1 MNMSSYRCCTPDTTE
16 SKKVLSLISMLKMV
30 AEESR
35 LKLLCI
41 LGNGEHCVTELME
54 HVDMSQSLISHHL
67 ADMKNSELV
76 IDEKRGLRVYY
87 KLTPRGKRILSL
99 LEEVRA

>member
-1 MNMSSYRCCTPDTTE
+1 MNMSSYSCCTPD
-16 SKKVLSLISMLKMV
+16 SKEYKNVLSLSSILKLV

-41 LGNGEHCVTELME
+41 LGSGEHCVCELME

-67 ADMKNSELV
+67 ADMKKAGLV
-76 IDEKRGLRVYY
+76 KDEKKGLRVHYHLTKTGY
-87 KLTPRGKRILSL
+87 KILSIL
-99 LEEVRA
+99 KEASS